1 MKLEWNRN
9 NATFTLT
16 LVMSLYNNRDVELIN
31 FTGSFYT
38 LALGYDVKRRPI
50 RQRQTIL
57 TKAGHVSS
65 ILTMRIF
72 VFYCA
77 PAE

>member
-1 MKLEWNRN
+1 M
-9 NATFTLT
+9 TLT
-16 LVMSLYNNRDVELIN
+16 ILKSLFNNRDVELIN
-31 FTGSFYT
+31 FTASFYT

-50 RQRQTIL
+50 RQQQTIL

-65 ILTMRIF
+65 ILAMRIF

-77 PAE
+77 PAVEKN